1 MTAVFYYG
9 ITRKCVYLKL
19 LFIETRAHNCIS
31 PCTQNVDGLDVMA
44 GLPKNK
50 SIAVHGSYSS
60 AQCVQC
66 RTIVPIEKFVE
77 ELVEKMATP
86 PLCRKVKCQAF
97 LKPSIVMYDAPQ
109 RRFPA

>member
-1 MTAVFYYG
+1 
-9 ITRKCVYLKL
+9 

-86 PLCRKVKCQAF
+86 PLCRKAKCQAF